1 MKKATLEATDEN
13 ILQSIK
19 EQKGTE
25 RNTEIM
31 EFIKAL
37 DLIEENIFISLD
49 ARWGEGKTFYVRQIE
64 KTLEYQTLKNFETD
78 DNKNKYEEMKPYF
91 EKTVL
96 EDIELGNS
104 YLPVYYNA
112 WLYDNHSDPLM
123 SLLYVIIKKCGLW
136 IDSKLVKDKTDKLK
150 DIIKSIQVNLGI
162 FSINGDKVI
171 DAVSEKNI
179 FDGIQLAED
188 IRQRVKEIFNQVI
201 EGQTQKLVIF
211 IDELDRCKPSYAL
224 EMLERIKHYF
234 DDNRIIFIVSVNK
247 EQLTHTISNYY
258 GNGFDSTGYLN
269 KFFDVNAYLPE
280 VERRQL
286 RFVSEYSER
295 SIFGRMAS
303 SKNKKVSDRGVMRSF
318 VTDAFNMASDNGRY
332 AITARQIWYKMR
344 EISGIEEK
352 KNTYADFTQNILTE
366 WIDENPEYE
375 DKINFSDRGNFYVD
389 GSQNGLGT
397 ANVRSF
403 INSIG
408 TAQNIF
414 RCYGGISSNIHIEPD
429 FDLRYKYDKVLYI
442 EKTGFEAIFK
452 AEKVEEKYNMIIV
465 SGQGFST
472 RAAKT
477 LLYQFQEMGMK
488 LYCLHDLDI
497 SGIYILDSFATPNK
511 KFKNIIYMENLGV
524 TIEDIRKYN
533 IEPEKVEIK
542 KEDRSKLE
550 NLSYEYQQ
558 FFNAGT
564 HYRRVEL
571 NAFTTAQIL
580 EIIDEKLSRVQNLP
594 TVNLETSLNI
604 DHKAIKETAFMR
616 IMSDKYTD
624 ELSKINV
631 PIDLSQYK
639 GRYTL
644 ETAKK
649 EIPEIEEDLIL
660 LYEQEIEKKLN
671 IS

>member
-1 MKKATLEATDEN
+1 MNKKTRALTEEQYRKIITTINEGFVTAAGERVKPNSRIATALTLEANLGLRISD
-13 ILQSIK
+13 ILHLTINQIVK
-19 EQKGTE
+19 DGDRYRLDLVEQKTGKKREFTVPTEIYIYIQNYALENNINPRARLFQITE
-25 RNTEIM
+25 RTVQRHLKMVCDYLEYEYISTHSFRKFFASSIYKDTEIM

-295 SIFGRMAS
+295 SIFGRMANMYANYYKLTLRDALIYKERLS
-303 SKNKKVSDRGVMRSF
+303 IIDTTENSYVIDDDSIEGVCISIFVPLIVILDMVDIKEKVSFIDGKSRVLRQMEGYQELERVYRRLGWRVPEEQCVSEGKRI
-318 VTDAFNMASDNGRY
+318 VDAVYQYAFNNSKEALESANLATGTFRRDLKS
-332 AITARQIWYKMR
+332 QC
-344 EISGIEEK
+344 K
-352 KNTYADFTQNILTE
+352 KLC
-366 WIDENPEYE
+366 
-375 DKINFSDRGNFYVD
+375 G
-389 GSQNGLGT
+389 
-397 ANVRSF
+397 
-403 INSIG
+403 
-408 TAQNIF
+408 
-414 RCYGGISSNIHIEPD
+414 
-429 FDLRYKYDKVLYI
+429 
-442 EKTGFEAIFK
+442 
-452 AEKVEEKYNMIIV
+452 
-465 SGQGFST
+465 
-472 RAAKT
+472 
-477 LLYQFQEMGMK
+477 
-488 LYCLHDLDI
+488 
-497 SGIYILDSFATPNK
+497 
-511 KFKNIIYMENLGV
+511 
-524 TIEDIRKYN
+524 
-533 IEPEKVEIK
+533 
-542 KEDRSKLE
+542 
-550 NLSYEYQQ
+550 
-558 FFNAGT
+558 
-564 HYRRVEL
+564 
-571 NAFTTAQIL
+571 
-580 EIIDEKLSRVQNLP
+580 
-594 TVNLETSLNI
+594 
-604 DHKAIKETAFMR
+604 AIKDNR
-616 IMSDKYTD
+616 
-624 ELSKINV
+624 
-631 PIDLSQYK
+631 
-639 GRYTL
+639 
-644 ETAKK
+644 
-649 EIPEIEEDLIL
+649 
-660 LYEQEIEKKLN
+660 
-671 IS
+671 

>member
-150 DIIKSIQVNLGI
+150 DIIKSIQVNFGI

-295 SIFGRMAS
+295 SIFGRMANMYANYYKLTLRDALIYKERLS
-303 SKNKKVSDRGVMRSF
+303 IIDTTENSYVIDDDSIEGVCISIFVPLIVILDMVDIKEKVSFIDGKSRVLRQMEGYQELERVYRRLGWRVPEEQCVSEGKRI
-318 VTDAFNMASDNGRY
+318 VDAVYQYAFNNSKEALESANLATGTFRRDLKS
-332 AITARQIWYKMR
+332 QC
-344 EISGIEEK
+344 K
-352 KNTYADFTQNILTE
+352 KLC
-366 WIDENPEYE
+366 
-375 DKINFSDRGNFYVD
+375 G
-389 GSQNGLGT
+389 
-397 ANVRSF
+397 
-403 INSIG
+403 
-408 TAQNIF
+408 
-414 RCYGGISSNIHIEPD
+414 
-429 FDLRYKYDKVLYI
+429 
-442 EKTGFEAIFK
+442 
-452 AEKVEEKYNMIIV
+452 
-465 SGQGFST
+465 
-472 RAAKT
+472 
-477 LLYQFQEMGMK
+477 
-488 LYCLHDLDI
+488 
-497 SGIYILDSFATPNK
+497 
-511 KFKNIIYMENLGV
+511 
-524 TIEDIRKYN
+524 
-533 IEPEKVEIK
+533 
-542 KEDRSKLE
+542 
-550 NLSYEYQQ
+550 
-558 FFNAGT
+558 
-564 HYRRVEL
+564 
-571 NAFTTAQIL
+571 
-580 EIIDEKLSRVQNLP
+580 
-594 TVNLETSLNI
+594 
-604 DHKAIKETAFMR
+604 AIKDNR
-616 IMSDKYTD
+616 
-624 ELSKINV
+624 
-631 PIDLSQYK
+631 
-639 GRYTL
+639 
-644 ETAKK
+644 
-649 EIPEIEEDLIL
+649 
-660 LYEQEIEKKLN
+660 
-671 IS
+671 

>member
-295 SIFGRMAS
+295 SIFGRMANMYANYYKLTLRDALIYKERLSIIDTTENSYVKKNSSIECYINNSITYRGAFSITFKSGWYKIGNKSKYGENLYDLLHDMSNFSFVFHIISPYLKYTDAGKTRIDVSSFWNEVLEKLNKTIAKENRKFS

-442 EKTGFEAIFK
+442 EKTGFA
-452 AEKVEEKYNMIIV
+452 
-465 SGQGFST
+465 
-472 RAAKT
+472 
-477 LLYQFQEMGMK
+477 
-488 LYCLHDLDI
+488 
-497 SGIYILDSFATPNK
+497 
-511 KFKNIIYMENLGV
+511 
-524 TIEDIRKYN
+524 
-533 IEPEKVEIK
+533 
-542 KEDRSKLE
+542 
-550 NLSYEYQQ
+550 
-558 FFNAGT
+558 
-564 HYRRVEL
+564 
-571 NAFTTAQIL
+571 
-580 EIIDEKLSRVQNLP
+580 
-594 TVNLETSLNI
+594 
-604 DHKAIKETAFMR
+604 
-616 IMSDKYTD
+616 
-624 ELSKINV
+624 
-631 PIDLSQYK
+631 
-639 GRYTL
+639 
-644 ETAKK
+644 
-649 EIPEIEEDLIL
+649 
-660 LYEQEIEKKLN
+660 
-671 IS
+671 

>member
-211 IDELDRCKPSYAL
+211 IDELDRCKPKDMGKYQG
-224 EMLERIKHYF
+224 K
-234 DDNRIIFIVSVNK
+234 
-247 EQLTHTISNYY
+247 
-258 GNGFDSTGYLN
+258 
-269 KFFDVNAYLPE
+269 
-280 VERRQL
+280 
-286 RFVSEYSER
+286 
-295 SIFGRMAS
+295 
-303 SKNKKVSDRGVMRSF
+303 
-318 VTDAFNMASDNGRY
+318 
-332 AITARQIWYKMR
+332 
-344 EISGIEEK
+344 ISGMSLE
-352 KNTYADFTQNILTE
+352 YFADLT
-366 WIDENPEYE
+366 
-375 DKINFSDRGNFYVD
+375 
-389 GSQNGLGT
+389 
-397 ANVRSF
+397 
-403 INSIG
+403 
-408 TAQNIF
+408 
-414 RCYGGISSNIHIEPD
+414 GISSKTCN
-429 FDLRYKYDKVLYI
+429 RY
-442 EKTGFEAIFK
+442 
-452 AEKVEEKYNMIIV
+452 
-465 SGQGFST
+465 
-472 RAAKT
+472 
-477 LLYQFQEMGMK
+477 
-488 LYCLHDLDI
+488 
-497 SGIYILDSFATPNK
+497 
-511 KFKNIIYMENLGV
+511 NIILEKNHLLFVYRSNDKMKNFDGTMRQINNCYSRYCDKELCIAYATDYENRYGYEHKIVQTRKNKEEADKNRRLAAIYNRICEGHEYP
-524 TIEDIRKYN
+524 IEVVREVQKYIRNKNQYLQ
-533 IEPEKVEIK
+533 
-542 KEDRSKLE
+542 KL
-550 NLSYEYQQ
+550 
-558 FFNAGT
+558 
-564 HYRRVEL
+564 
-571 NAFTTAQIL
+571 
-580 EIIDEKLSRVQNLP
+580 IDEKKAQSYMAFSEKEWVAR
-594 TVNLETSLNI
+594 LESQLRDESVFLQAKLESDCEFESNI
-604 DHKAIKETAFMR
+604 WGEPNPLDIF
-616 IMSDKYTD
+616 
-624 ELSKINV
+624 
-631 PIDLSQYK
+631 
-639 GRYTL
+639 
-644 ETAKK
+644 
-649 EIPEIEEDLIL
+649 IEEAV
-660 LYEQEIEKKLN
+660 
-671 IS
+671 